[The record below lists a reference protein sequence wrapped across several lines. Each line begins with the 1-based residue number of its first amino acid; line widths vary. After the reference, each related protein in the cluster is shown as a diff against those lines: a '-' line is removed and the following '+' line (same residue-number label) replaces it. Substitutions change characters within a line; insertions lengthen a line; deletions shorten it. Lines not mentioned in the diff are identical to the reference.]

1 MKKNELKE
9 LYLLMFPEYPDII
22 TTAQLQEMLGISRR
36 LAYQLIN
43 DGSIPGILIGN
54 TYKIPKANVIN
65 YFIDEKII
73 NQQPDLIRRIIYNS
87 IDGASS

>member
-65 YFIDEKII
+65 YFIDEK
-73 NQQPDLIRRIIYNS
+73 NNKPTT
-87 IDGASS
+87 

>member
-65 YFIDEKII
+65 YFMGENHNKWEKH
-73 NQQPDLIRRIIYNS
+73 DH
-87 IDGASS
+87 